1 MTGNQLVL
9 DEHQRRVVERVATA
23 GHGPMLVLAGP
34 GTGKTTTLVEAIAR
48 RVEAGTDPDR
58 ILTLTFSRRAAAEL
72 RHRIGQRLQR
82 TVGAPL
88 AWTFHGFGYSLIGEQ
103 LAPDDLG
110 RAMRLLSGSEQEMV
124 VRELLA
130 HDREVGRVAWPDQLE
145 AALRTR
151 GFTEQVR
158 TFMSTAR
165 SLGLGADDLATLSRD
180 RADWAALSTFMVEYL
195 DVLDSRGLLDYSEL
209 VSRAVAFAESIEG
222 QTRLRQRYELVVV
235 DEYQDTDAAQE
246 RLLHALAG
254 DGRDLVAVGDPDQS
268 IYAFRGAD
276 VRGITEFPHRFGY
289 QGRTA
294 EVLTLKTSRR
304 CAAEIV
310 RCSRQVAAL
319 LGVAGSLPA
328 AALRE
333 HRDLAVS
340 ADQVSGS
347 VAVRCF
353 PTAEREAAAIAEVLR
368 REHLHR
374 ATPWSQMAV
383 LVRSGVNTIPGLQ
396 RALVVSGVPV
406 EVAVDELP
414 LREHP
419 SVAPLLA
426 LLEYVVRPDSLTSE
440 RVHELLLSP
449 LVGASAHD
457 VRRLGRSLR
466 DAERERGVADPTPSA
481 ALIKSAV
488 LESQRRQSVARATA
502 APAEGLAEVL
512 DTVRHASDEGK
523 SAHEIL
529 WLVWNRSSWSQR
541 LIAQAEGDGPH
552 QAQANRALD
561 AVVALFAMA
570 ARSRERTPRS
580 DVATFLAEVEAQ
592 EIPADPLDDVGT
604 HDDGVRVMT
613 AHRSK
618 GLEWDVVVVAGVQAD
633 DWPDLRRRGSVLD
646 ADLLGA
652 DGLRAPQT
660 VADLR
665 REERRLFYVAITRAR
680 KRLVCT
686 AVEAPAEDG
695 LRPSPFLE
703 DLGVEV
709 TRETEPIRQ
718 PLTLSGLV
726 SDLRRMVSDQSVSEA
741 MREAAASRLGELACA
756 SDDGQL
762 LVPAANPDGWWG
774 LRALSEVDAAHE
786 SESERADIY
795 LSGSQIE
802 ALQRCPLQ
810 WYLSK
815 RVKAESTRGTA
826 AGFGG
831 LLHALA
837 DAVVQGQLPAE
848 VDALVAALDEV
859 WGQLQY
865 PAAWEASQEHAVA
878 VSAIERFITWHAAAR
893 GREVVSTEQSF
904 EADFTILDTTVHL
917 SGRVDR
923 LERDESGALV
933 VVDFKTS
940 ASAKTVKEVEAD
952 LQLATY
958 RRLVA
963 ESADVPSSQVAAE
976 LVQLRVPQGKN
987 ATGPKVQVHEPTA
1000 DADAQLDVALERAVS
1015 TITSQSFVATPGRAC
1030 KYCQFA
1036 LACPAQPMGQEVI
1049 A

>member
-1 MTGNQLVL
+1 
-9 DEHQRRVVERVATA
+9 
-23 GHGPMLVLAGP
+23 
-34 GTGKTTTLVEAIAR
+34 
-48 RVEAGTDPDR
+48 
-58 ILTLTFSRRAAAEL
+58 
-72 RHRIGQRLQR
+72 
-82 TVGAPL
+82 
-88 AWTFHGFGYSLIGEQ
+88 
-103 LAPDDLG
+103 
-110 RAMRLLSGSEQEMV
+110 
-124 VRELLA
+124 
-130 HDREVGRVAWPDQLE
+130 
-145 AALRTR
+145 
-151 GFTEQVR
+151 
-158 TFMSTAR
+158 
-165 SLGLGADDLATLSRD
+165 
-180 RADWAALSTFMVEYL
+180 MVEYL
-195 DVLDSRGLLDYSEL
+195 DVMDSRGLLDYSEL

-222 QTRLRQRYELVVV
+222 QARLRHRYELVVV

-276 VRGITEFPHRFGY
+276 VRGITEFPHRFAH
-289 QGRTA
+289 QGRAA

-310 RCSRQVAAL
+310 RSSRQVAAL

-333 HRDLAVS
+333 HRDLLVP
-340 ADQVSGS
+340 ADQAQGS
-347 VAVRCF
+347 VGVRCY
-353 PTAEREAAAIAEVLR
+353 PTAEREASAIAEVLR
-368 REHLHR
+368 REHLHHD
-374 ATPWSQMAV
+374 TPWSQMAV
-383 LVRSGVNTIPGLQ
+383 LVRSGVSTIPGLQ
-396 RALVVSGVPV
+396 RALVVAGVPV

-426 LLEYVVRPDSLTSE
+426 LLEYAVRPDALTAE

-449 LVGASAHD
+449 LIDASAHD
-457 VRRLGRSLR
+457 IRRLGRALR
-466 DAERERGVADPTPSA
+466 AAERAQGVTDPTSSA
-481 ALIKSAV
+481 ALIRDAV
-488 LESQRRQSVARATA
+488 LESDRREGIARATA
-502 APAEGLAEVL
+502 APAERLAAVL
-512 DTVRHASDEGK
+512 DVVRHASDDGK

-529 WLVWNRSSWSQR
+529 WLVWSGSPWSQR
-541 LIAQAEGDGPH
+541 LIAQSEGDGAH
-552 QAQANRALD
+552 VAQANRALD

-580 DVATFLAEVEAQ
+580 DVATFLAEVVAQ

-604 HDDGVRVMT
+604 HDEGVRVMT

-646 ADLLGA
+646 ADLLGTE
-652 DGLRAPQT
+652 GLRAPQT

-680 KRLVCT
+680 RRLVCT

-695 LRPSPFLE
+695 RRPSPFLE
-703 DLGVEV
+703 DLGIDVVHEG
-709 TRETEPIRQ
+709 EPIRH
-718 PLTLSGLV
+718 PLTLAGLV
-726 SDLRRMVSDQSVSEA
+726 SDLRRVTVDDGVSEA
-741 MREAAASRLGELACA
+741 LRAAAASRLAELARA
-756 SDDGQL
+756 DDNGRA
-762 LVPAANPDGWWG
+762 LVPAAHPDGWWG
-774 LRALSEVDAAHE
+774 LRALSDDADATSKAD
-786 SESERADIY
+786 SEQPAIY

-815 RVKAESTRGTA
+815 RVKAEATRSTA

-848 VDALVAALDEV
+848 VDALVTALDEV
-859 WGQLQY
+859 WGQLPY

-878 VSAIERFITWHAAAR
+878 VAAIERFLSWHAAAR

-904 EADFTILDTTVHL
+904 ETDVTILDRTVHL

-923 LERDESGALV
+923 IERDEGGALV

-940 ASAKTVKEVEAD
+940 TTAKTAKEVDGD

-963 ESADVPSSQVAAE
+963 ESEGVSRGQVAAE
-976 LVQLRVPQGKN
+976 LVQLRVAQGKN
-987 ATGPKVQVHEPTA
+987 ASGPKVQVHEPTPE
-1000 DADAQLDVALERAVS
+1000 ADAQLDVSLERAVA
-1015 TITSQSFVATPGRAC
+1015 TITSQRFVATPGKAC
-1030 KYCQFA
+1030 NYCQFA

-1049 A
+1049 T